1 MSSRKLCQSCEAS
14 PASLKRP
21 RNGMLLCKGCFFQL
35 FEEETHH
42 TIVSNKLFDKGDTVA
57 CGASGGK
64 DSTVLMH
71 LMKTLNERY
80 DYGLKLVLLSIDE
93 GIVGYRDDSLQT
105 VHRNSAFY
113 DIPLRILSY
122 KDIYGWSMDE
132 IVSVIGTKN
141 NCTFCGV
148 FRRQALDRGAA
159 LIGANKI
166 VTGHNADDTAETIL
180 MNILRSDAARL
191 SRCVNVATGGTEGLV
206 PRVKPLKYAYEKEIV
221 LYAHFKKLD
230 YFTTECTYSK
240 EAFRGN
246 ARTLLKELEAVRPR
260 CITDILYSGEHLTVE
275 GSVGQQSALT
285 QKSCAKCGYITS
297 QELCRACVL
306 LESLNK
312 GCPQVALRTTMG
324 GTQAGASSDQSC
336 KAPVSCAPTCT

>member
-1 MSSRKLCQSCEAS
+1 MPPRKTCECCAAA
-14 PASLKRP
+14 PAALKRP
-21 RNGMLLCKGCFFQL
+21 RTGQFICQACFFAA
-35 FEEETHH
+35 FEGEVHR
-42 TIVSNKLFDKGDTVA
+42 TIVDNNLFRHGETVA

-71 LMKTLNERY
+71 LMKLLNERY

-93 GIVGYRDDSLQT
+93 GIVGYRDDSLKT
-105 VHRNSAFY
+105 VHRNKETY
-113 DIPLRILSY
+113 ELPLTILSY
-122 KDIYGWSMDE
+122 KELYGWSMDE
-132 IVSVIGTKN
+132 IVATIGSKN

-159 LIGANKI
+159 ILRADKI
-166 VTGHNADDTAETIL
+166 VTGHNGDDVAETIL
-180 MNILRSDAARL
+180 MNILRADMPRL
-191 SRCVNVATGGTEGLV
+191 KRCVNIGTGTDGDGDDGDGSSAI

-246 ARTLLKELEAVRPR
+246 ARTLIKDLERIRPS
-260 CITDILYSGEHLTVE
+260 CIADIIHSGENLPLAE
-275 GSVGQQSALT
+275 AAARPAQPQR
-285 QKSCAKCGYITS
+285 QCDRCGYFTS
-297 QELCRACVL
+297 QQYCRACVL

-312 GCPQVALRTTMG
+312 SAPKVAL
-324 GTQAGASSDQSC
+324 
-336 KAPVSCAPTCT
+336 